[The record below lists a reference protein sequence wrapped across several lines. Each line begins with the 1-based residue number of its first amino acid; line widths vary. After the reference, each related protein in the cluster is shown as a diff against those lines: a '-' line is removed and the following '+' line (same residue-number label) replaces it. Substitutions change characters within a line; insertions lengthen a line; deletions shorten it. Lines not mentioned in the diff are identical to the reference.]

1 MAFLKFNKSE
11 LVNLEYSLK
20 REIIVANKT
29 GAYCNTSIV
38 TCNTRRYHGLLAV
51 PIDKLGGG
59 NFILLSSLDESLVV
73 GGKQFNLGIHC
84 YGDVYEPRGHKYI
97 VDFDADPAPEI
108 VYKVGEILFS
118 KTILM
123 APDSD
128 QVLIKYHLIEAPEK
142 ATLML
147 KPFLAFRSVHSLTS
161 QNPEAVTDCKEINN
175 GVSFR
180 LYEDF
185 PDLNMQLSAKAQFKS
200 LPYWYNGVTYSDEMR
215 RGFNCKE
222 DLFVP
227 GFFTVSMKPGD
238 SIVFSAS
245 VSEDDPKVFKRKFTD
260 ALKRLGHIN
269 NYHDLLVRNAEMLK
283 CSRNGHKRINA
294 GFSWLETGLLRETI
308 LSLPGLTLYAN
319 GDCDEFEEILDNLI
333 ADEQERLFHRTTQV
347 EAPLLLTD
355 TIQQYIHYLDDEKGE
370 KDAGKKVWKKYGA
383 TLKGILESYLPGRRN
398 EVAMH
403 PNGLLWAQMDGVALS
418 WMNTYVGG
426 RPVTERAGYQ
436 VETNAMWY
444 NAVCF
449 AIDMEKKYG
458 PKRKNEFVE
467 KWTPIRDLIEENYQ
481 KTFWNYEAGYLADY
495 VDNFGQNMDV
505 RPNQL
510 YAISLDYSPVED
522 MIKSDVVM
530 TVNNELVTRRG
541 IRTLSPRNVMY
552 RGVYEGSQTD
562 RDLAYYQGCAFPI
575 LLDPYVNICFKMMGS
590 NFYKKAEYL
599 TEGFYADINKHG
611 VGAFSELYDGDPP
624 HEAHGAIASA
634 CSTAAL
640 LRVDYLMN
648 KNKKKE

>member
-185 PDLNMQLSAKAQFKS
+185 PDLNMQLSAKTQFKS

-245 VSEDDPKVFKRKFTD
+245 VSEDDPKVLKRKFTD

-269 NYHDLLVRNAEMLK
+269 NYHDLLVRNADMLK

-333 ADEQERLFHRTTQV
+333 ADEQDRLFHRTTQV

-355 TIQQYIHYLDDEKGE
+355 TIQQYIHYLEDEKGE

-611 VGAFSELYDGDPP
+611 VGAFSEL
-624 HEAHGAIASA
+624 
-634 CSTAAL
+634 
-640 LRVDYLMN
+640 
-648 KNKKKE
+648 

>member
-227 GFFTVSMKPGD
+227 GFFTVSMQPGD

-245 VSEDDPKVFKRKFTD
+245 VSEDDPKVLKRKFTD

-269 NYHDLLVRNAEMLK
+269 NYHDLMVRNADMLK

-355 TIQQYIHYLDDEKGE
+355 TIQQYIHYLEDEKGE